1 MLPLGY
7 ASYRDPDRGSW
18 FVQEFV
24 EVFQEQANE
33 EHVMDML
40 TEVRTYVLDMH
51 QSSQY
56 FDCKIWDSLKN
67 AICYVCMFIIY
78 NEIYQKG
85 TLYGSC

>member
-40 TEVRTYVLDMH
+40 TEVRTYVLDMY

-67 AICYVCMFIIY
+67 AIILLCVHVYHI
-78 NEIYQKG
+78 
-85 TLYGSC
+85 